1 MSWRMGKSGGVEGMK
16 LVEKARHHLFI
27 TLLESWEIS
36 KNGRGGGEVYRKIV
50 SIPSIQIED

>member
-27 TLLESWEIS
+27 TLFESWEIFLR
-36 KNGRGGGEVYRKIV
+36 KAGGGGGV
-50 SIPSIQIED
+50 

>member
-27 TLLESWEIS
+27 TLLESWEIY
-36 KNGRGGGEVYRKIV
+36 KKGRGEEVYRKIV
-50 SIPSIQIED
+50 SIPSIQTEA